1 MTFLMLLDF
10 DNKMGVSVEYVR
22 CLAVELA
29 AYEEGVDGMV
39 LREVPGSTASPL
51 AKIISPNFG

>member
-1 MTFLMLLDF
+1 MTFFVMLDF

-29 AYEEGVDGMV
+29 AYEEDLDRRYYRWSQGV
-39 LREVPGSTASPL
+39 
-51 AKIISPNFG
+51 

>member
-1 MTFLMLLDF
+1 MTFLILLDF

-29 AYEEGVDGMV
+29 VYEEDVDGSV
-39 LREVPGSTASPL
+39 LRLVPGSTASPL
-51 AKIISPNFG
+51 ARIISPNFG

>member
-1 MTFLMLLDF
+1 MTFLILLDF

-29 AYEEGVDGMV
+29 AYEEDVDGRV
-39 LREVPGSTASPL
+39 LRLIPGSTASRL
-51 AKIISPNFG
+51 ARIISRNFG